1 MTARISALNFS
12 RYRGFRDQTRI
23 ALQRL
28 TLVYGENNAGKSA
41 IVRLPQIVA
50 ASRVN
55 GQPGLDLRA
64 PVLRRAAFRDIQWR
78 GPLKSGD
85 DADLTLG
92 VELSQGYA
100 WRWTLRWIDT
110 RTVAVIQ
117 KIEVSD
123 NDGHT
128 SLELTGTARDSSY
141 LNVEGQLITVL
152 FDGLIP
158 RAGVHPQMDL
168 YRDGLNR
175 ALERVSWLGG
185 VREGPVREGNTRGVS
200 GKLEGDGRAAASLV
214 LADPELRRRVSQW
227 FHQQCGVSVEAEAL
241 GSELER
247 LVLRPMAGHDIPFP
261 DAGEGIQQVFPL
273 VVAVECLRRDG
284 GMLII
289 EEPESHL
296 HPRLQRALAALIIEV
311 LAFQTDASVLLETH
325 SEVFLVAALLASAQ
339 KPSASVDIGLHWVES
354 SSDGAAITE
363 EIAVDAAGRP
373 QSGRLE
379 QAFDTMGVMRRELI
393 LVRRGLE
400 RPRGG

>member
-1 MTARISALNFS
+1 VTARISTLYFS
-12 RYRGFRDQTRI
+12 RYRSFRDQTRI

-41 IVRLPQIVA
+41 IVRLPQIIA
-50 ASRVN
+50 SSRVN
-55 GQPGLDLRA
+55 SQPGLDLRA

-78 GPLKSGD
+78 GPLQSGD

-92 VELSQGYA
+92 VKLSSGDS

-110 RTVAVIQ
+110 RAIAVIQ

-123 NDGHT
+123 SDGHT
-128 SLELTGTARDSSY
+128 SLELMGTARDSAYS
-141 LNVEGQLITVL
+141 NVEGQLTAVT

-158 RAGVHPQMDL
+158 RALVHPMIDR

-175 ALERVSWLGG
+175 ALDRVSWLGA
-185 VREGPVREGNTRGVS
+185 VREGPIREGTTRGVS

-214 LADPELRRRVSQW
+214 LADPELRRRVSEW
-227 FHQQCGVSVEAEAL
+227 FHRQCGASVESEAL

-247 LVLRPMAGHDIPFP
+247 LVLRPMAGHDVPFP

-273 VVAVECLRRDG
+273 VVAAECLRRDG
-284 GMLII
+284 GLLII

-296 HPRLQRALAALIIEV
+296 HPRLQRALAELIIEV
-311 LAFQTDASVLLETH
+311 LAFQADASVLLETH

-339 KPSASVDIGLHWVES
+339 KTPKAVDVGLCWVES
-354 SSDGAAITE
+354 GSDGIAITE
-363 EIAVDAAGRP
+363 EIAIDAAGRP
-373 QSGRLE
+373 QNGRLE